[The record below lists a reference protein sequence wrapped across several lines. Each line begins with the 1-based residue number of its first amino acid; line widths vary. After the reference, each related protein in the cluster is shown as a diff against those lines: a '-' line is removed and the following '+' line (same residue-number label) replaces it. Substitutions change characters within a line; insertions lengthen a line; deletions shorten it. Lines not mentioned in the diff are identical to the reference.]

1 MPNRE
6 PLLTRP
12 FVVAFAGNLFHGM
25 AFFLFIHLPTF
36 LTDLGASAT
45 EVGVLVGVTAV
56 SAIVI
61 RPTLGRVMDTRGR
74 RPVVLA
80 GGVLNVATAL
90 LYLTVSSV
98 GPWLFLVRILHGFGI
113 SMTFTALFTYGA
125 DIVPTSRRTEGLAL
139 FGVSGILPIALG
151 GVVGEVV
158 LAQADFKALFAV
170 AAILAGVGL
179 LVTLFLPETAPRLA
193 KGESPGGFFAAV
205 FRRELYPI
213 WAVTTAFSMA
223 LTGYFT
229 FLRTFVDETGIG
241 SVGLFFSYYAGT
253 AIALRLTLA
262 WLPERVGAKRVLFP
276 AFGLLIL
283 GFFVLAQA
291 ESATSI
297 VVAGVLCGAGHAYT
311 FPILMG
317 MAVDRASDAGR
328 GSAVAFFT
336 ALFDVG
342 ALLGGP
348 TLGFVIEQA
357 GYPTM
362 FRTTGIFLGSAVAG
376 FAVWE
381 RRLAKSAPAV
391 ETASPSVVTPK
402 VI

>member
-1 MPNRE
+1 VPHRD

-36 LTDLGASAT
+36 LTDLGASTT
-45 EVGVLVGVTAV
+45 EVGVLVGATAV

-80 GGVLNVATAL
+80 GGVLNVTSAL
-90 LYLTVSSV
+90 LYLSVSSV
-98 GPWLFLVRILHGFGI
+98 GPWLFLVRIIHGFGI

-125 DIVPTSRRTEGLAL
+125 DIVPISRRTEGLAL

-151 GVVGEVV
+151 GVLGEIV
-158 LAQADFKALFAV
+158 LARADFEALFVVAALFAGLG
-170 AAILAGVGL
+170 LA
-179 LVTLFLPETAPRLA
+179 VTVLLPETATPLA
-193 KGESPGGFFAAV
+193 KGETPGGFFAAV
-205 FRRELYPI
+205 FRRRLFPI
-213 WAVTTAFSMA
+213 WAVTTAFSLA

-253 AIALRLTLA
+253 AIALRLTFA
-262 WLPERVGAKRVLFP
+262 WLPERVGPKRVLYP
-276 AFGLLIL
+276 AFGLLIA

-291 ESATSI
+291 KSGMAI
-297 VVAGVLCGAGHAYT
+297 AVAGVLCGAGHAYT

-317 MAVDRASDAGR
+317 MTVDRATDAGR

-336 ALFDVG
+336 ALFDMG
-342 ALLGGP
+342 TLLGGP
-348 TLGFVIEQA
+348 TLGLLIEQA

-362 FRTTGIFLGSAVAG
+362 YLATGIFLALAVAG

-381 RRLAKSAPAV
+381 SRLAKPDPITEAIPP
-391 ETASPSVVTPK
+391 TIVTPK

>member
-1 MPNRE
+1 MPHRD

-12 FVVAFAGNLFHGM
+12 FVVAFAGNLFQGM
-25 AFFLFIHLPTF
+25 AFFLFIHLPSF

-45 EVGVLVGVTAV
+45 EVGVLVGATAV

-80 GGVLNVATAL
+80 GGVLNVITAL

-125 DIVPTSRRTEGLAL
+125 DIVPISRRTEGLAL

-158 LAQADFKALFAV
+158 LAQADFEALFVAAALFA
-170 AAILAGVGL
+170 AVGL
-179 LVTLFLPETAPRLA
+179 LVTILLPETAARLA
-193 KGESPGGFFAAV
+193 KGETPGGFFAAV
-205 FRRELYPI
+205 FRRSLYPI
-213 WAVTTAFSMA
+213 WAVTAAFSMA

-262 WLPERVGAKRVLFP
+262 WLPERVGAKRVLYP
-276 AFGLLIL
+276 AFGLLMV
-283 GFFVLAQA
+283 GFLVLAQA
-291 ESATSI
+291 ESGTAI
-297 VVAGVLCGAGHAYT
+297 VLAGVLCGAGHAYT

-342 ALLGGP
+342 TLLGGP

-362 FRTTGIFLGSAVAG
+362 FRATGIFLGIAVTG

-381 RRLAKSAPAV
+381 SRLAKSEPAL
-391 ETASPSVVTPK
+391 ETASPTIVTPK

>member
-1 MPNRE
+1 MPHRD

-12 FVVAFAGNLFHGM
+12 FVVAFAGNLFQGM

-45 EVGVLVGVTAV
+45 EVGVLVAATAV

-80 GGVLNVATAL
+80 GGVLNVITAL

-125 DIVPTSRRTEGLAL
+125 DIVPISRRTEGLAL

-158 LAQADFKALFAV
+158 LAQADFEALFVVAALFA
-170 AAILAGVGL
+170 AVGL
-179 LVTLFLPETAPRLA
+179 LVTFFLPETAPRLA
-193 KGESPGGFFAAV
+193 KGETPGGFFASV
-205 FRRELYPI
+205 FRRDLYPI
-213 WAVTTAFSMA
+213 WAVTAAFSMA

-262 WLPERVGAKRVLFP
+262 WLPGRVGAKRVLYP
-276 AFGLLIL
+276 AFGLLMV

-291 ESATSI
+291 GSATSI
-297 VVAGVLCGAGHAYT
+297 AVAGVLCGAGHAYT

-317 MAVDRASDAGR
+317 MAVDRATDAGR

-342 ALLGGP
+342 TLLGGP

-362 FRTTGIFLGSAVAG
+362 FRATAIFLGIAVAG
-376 FAVWE
+376 FAIWE
-381 RRLAKSAPAV
+381 SRLAKSEPAA
-391 ETASPSVVTPK
+391 ETASPTIVTPK